1 MDPPDFPFTQRRKQI
16 NLDLCL
22 TTARI
27 RDRHDMPVS
36 QKFVMTGYL
45 RHGEGDRASLRAD
58 VAQVLDKSPV
68 IKRVTVRNL
77 LVIGRKDLCRID
89 IAVE

>member
-1 MDPPDFPFTQRRKQI
+1 MDPPDFPFTQRGKQV
-16 NLDLCL
+16 NLYLCL
-22 TTARI
+22 TTIRI

-45 RHGEGDRASLRAD
+45 RHAKGDRADLRAD
-58 VAQVLDKSPV
+58 VVQVLNKTPV
-68 IKRVTVRNL
+68 VKGVTVRNL
-77 LVIGRKDLCRID
+77 LVIGRKYLCRID